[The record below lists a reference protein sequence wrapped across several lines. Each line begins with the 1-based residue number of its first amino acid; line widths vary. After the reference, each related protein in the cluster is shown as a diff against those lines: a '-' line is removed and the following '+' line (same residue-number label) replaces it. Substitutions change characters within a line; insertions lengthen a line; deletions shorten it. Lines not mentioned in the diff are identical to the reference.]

1 MKNKK
6 ETQIQILCCN
16 INEKNLKEKSKIE
29 LKAVKE
35 KRHFNY
41 KGTRIRLQGDFST
54 SAMEVRIQWNSTRKN
69 NYQIRHLYPAKL
81 PVKNCF
87 KKRHFLEKHRKGRK

>member
-16 INEKNLKEKSKIE
+16 INEKNLKEKRKIE

-41 KGTRIRLQGDFST
+41 KGT
-54 SAMEVRIQWNSTRKN
+54 
-69 NYQIRHLYPAKL
+69 
-81 PVKNCF
+81 
-87 KKRHFLEKHRKGRK
+87 